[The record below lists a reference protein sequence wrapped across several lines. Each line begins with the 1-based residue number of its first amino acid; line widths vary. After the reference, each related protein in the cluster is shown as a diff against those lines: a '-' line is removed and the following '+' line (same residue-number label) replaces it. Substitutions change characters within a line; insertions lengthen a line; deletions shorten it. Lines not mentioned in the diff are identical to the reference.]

1 MVITECGGHPCN
13 SSIWVAET
21 GKAGVFKSR
30 GSLRLR
36 PYLKRK
42 QTREQT
48 RKQITK
54 QKANWEK
61 TDTEGLLH
69 FYYVLFC

>member
-1 MVITECGGHPCN
+1 MV
-13 SSIWVAET
+13 
-21 GKAGVFKSR
+21 
-30 GSLRLR
+30 R
-36 PYLKRK
+36 PYLKTK

-69 FYYVLFC
+69 FIMFYFARKTLVVKTATLNL